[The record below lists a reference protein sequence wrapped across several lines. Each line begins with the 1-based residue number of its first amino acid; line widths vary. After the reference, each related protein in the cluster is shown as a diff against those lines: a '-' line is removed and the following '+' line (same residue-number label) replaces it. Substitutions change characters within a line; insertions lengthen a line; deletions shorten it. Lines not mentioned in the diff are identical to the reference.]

1 MSDCERVENCPFFN
15 DRMESMPGSMGLYK
29 KQYCWG
35 RFEDCA
41 RRKVATA
48 LSSERV
54 PANLYPNELAR
65 AEKLI
70 AEG

>member
-1 MSDCERVENCPFFN
+1 MA
-15 DRMESMPGSMGLYK
+15 LYK

-41 RRKVATA
+41 RRKVAIA
-48 LSSERV
+48 LSPERV
-54 PANLYPNELAR
+54 PENLYPNELAR

>member
-1 MSDCERVENCPFFN
+1 MSDCERAEKCLFLN
-15 DRMESMPGSMGLYK
+15 DRMETMPGSMALYK

-41 RRKVATA
+41 RRKVAIA
-48 LSSERV
+48 LSPERV
-54 PANLYPNELAR
+54 PENLYPNELAR